1 MQILKMDFQSQS
13 TPPVVPVMQSD
24 AQSRFIGIALYD
36 GGAPYA
42 APENAAYTVQY
53 HGPGPNNMG
62 WYDTISTGNNTHPA
76 VTVDASN
83 KHIVT
88 LELAEQALRVNGN
101 VFINLCVVTST
112 GYMLHT
118 FPILCRVTGAAYIDP
133 VAVRSFFY
141 VTGITNDQWLAYV
154 TACQDAQN
162 RAEAAAATFQTDPTL
177 SLPGK
182 AADAK
187 ATGDA
192 IGQLKE
198 DIADAEKRITSKMT
212 LIEPINLW
220 GMNNITDGY
229 VDLNGNTHELTE
241 LCYMP
246 LDVYS
251 GDILR
256 LLNWT
261 ESQNKYNTYSMRFIT
276 TYDVDGKAVASSGS
290 ENANNFVI
298 PDGITKVIITIS
310 KKIVYPCLMIN
321 PVSNPKEPI
330 EFFIPY
336 YVADDGFIDKDT
348 IIEKAIDKIMDKVNN
363 SFIKLSPSCILENGL
378 LWNTDSDR
386 MVVTF
391 TLGSTSDAL
400 FVCANASGIGRLYY
414 VNYKTGKIGTVK
426 SDDITVIPT
435 AWGYFEDITIPA
447 VIGRMYALTIE
458 KKNGTTFT
466 MILKDLSSLETQ
478 KFTNT
483 NDQGSGNGVRTVIT
497 SGSPIINNF
506 ITFSTQN
513 ANPYI
518 MFIGDSFI
526 EGNQLTTKNK
536 DSRYCALVRDTIAVN
551 GHDTFIYGLAGR
563 NSTDISTA
571 YYEQVKG
578 ICRPKY
584 AFLEIGTNDRN
595 YDTWL
600 SNMTALIRDLKN
612 NGIIPILCT
621 LTPII
626 GNPESYNDNVMP
638 NVNEWIKKSGY
649 KYVDFNAV
657 LTSDGVT
664 QISSYFLSDG
674 CHPNIDG
681 NAVMFE
687 KIKVDVPELFS

>member
-1 MQILKMDFQSQS
+1 MADKPVTREEKYLAYLTGDYTGELPKPITRKEKYLYELCLKGMGGEVS
-13 TPPVVPVMQSD
+13 PEEIKNAVNEYLEKNPVLP
-24 AQSRFIGIALYD
+24 
-36 GGAPYA
+36 GA
-42 APENAAYTVQY
+42 T
-53 HGPGPNNMG
+53 
-62 WYDTISTGNNTHPA
+62 T
-76 VTVDASN
+76 
-83 KHIVT
+83 
-88 LELAEQALRVNGN
+88 EQAQQIEQNKTDIGSLQTE
-101 VFINLCVVTST
+101 TS
-112 GYMLHT
+112 
-118 FPILCRVTGAAYIDP
+118 
-133 VAVRSFFY
+133 S
-141 VTGITNDQWLAYV
+141 
-154 TACQDAQN
+154 
-162 RAEAAAATFQTDPTL
+162 
-177 SLPGK
+177 
-182 AADAK
+182 
-187 ATGDA
+187 
-192 IGQLKE
+192 LKE
-198 DIADAEKRITSKMT
+198 DLGNTENKITKKMK
-212 LIEPINLW
+212 LVEPINLW
-220 GMNNITDGY
+220 GMNTVVDGY
-229 VDLNGNTHELTE
+229 VDLNGNSRESTALYH
-241 LCYMP
+241 MP
-246 LDVYS
+246 LDVHS

-256 LLNWT
+256 LLNWS
-261 ESQNKYNTYSMRFIT
+261 ESQNKYNIHSMRFIT
-276 TYDVDGKAVASSGS
+276 TYNADEKVVSSSGA
-290 ENANNFVI
+290 ENTNNFVI
-298 PDGITKVIITIS
+298 PDGIIKVVVTI
-310 KKIVYPCLMIN
+310 KKDIVHPCLMIN
-321 PVSNPKEPI
+321 TTSNPEKPI
-330 EFFIPY
+330 EYFTPY
-336 YVADDGFIDKDT
+336 YVADNEFIDEKT
-348 IIEKAIDKIMDKVNN
+348 IIDKTMDKISN
-363 SFIKLSPSCILENGL
+363 SFVKLSPNCILENGL
-378 LWNTDSDR
+378 LWNTDSDK

-391 TLGSTSDAL
+391 TLGSVSDSL
-400 FVCANASGIGRLYY
+400 YVCANASGIGRLYY

-426 SDDITVIPT
+426 SNDMTAIPT

-458 KKNGTTFT
+458 KKNGTTFM
-466 MILKDLSSLETQ
+466 MILKDLSTLETQ

-483 NDQGSGNGVRTVIT
+483 DDQGSGNGVRTVIT

-536 DSRYCALVRDTIAVN
+536 DRRYCALVRDAIAVN

-674 CHPNIDG
+674 CHPNING